1 MTKVIAVVGPTS
13 IGKSSLAITLA
24 KRLGTEIIS
33 TDSRLVYR
41 GMDIGTA
48 KPSKAELNEVK
59 HHLID
64 IIDPDQTY
72 SVAEYKDAAYELIE
86 KISKKHGLVILC
98 GGTGQYLWSLIE
110 NWQIPRIVP
119 DIEYRAELQAKADE
133 VGIQVLY
140 EELQSINP
148 DRAAKIDPRNTRRV
162 IRALELIRHTHED
175 ITKKEPP
182 FEYLIIGLTA
192 ERKELYKRIDDR
204 VDMMI
209 EAGLEEEVK
218 GLFKR
223 YDPSLPSMSGIGY
236 KQMIQYL
243 SGDMTLEDA
252 INSIK
257 TNTHRLARMQYNW
270 FKLEDS
276 RIHWYDINDERY
288 LDEVINQAQSFIR

>member
-1 MTKVIAVVGPTS
+1 MVKVIAVIGPTS
-13 IGKSSLAITLA
+13 IGKSALAIKLA
-24 KRLGTEIIS
+24 KELHTEIIS

-48 KPSKAELNEVK
+48 KPSKEELSEVR

-64 IIDPDQTY
+64 IIDPNQTY

-86 KISKKHGLVILC
+86 KIGNKNGSVILC

-119 DIEYRAELQAKADE
+119 DTEYRRELKLRADNGE
-133 VGIQVLY
+133 ASEIY
-140 EELQSINP
+140 EELKIIDP
-148 DRAAKIDPRNTRRV
+148 ERAAKIDPRNTRRV
-162 IRALELIRHTHED
+162 IRALELTRHTHEE

-182 FEYLIIGLTA
+182 FEFLIIGLHA
-192 ERKELYKRIDDR
+192 DRDHLYKRIDQR

-209 EAGLEEEVK
+209 EQGLEEEVK
-218 GLFKR
+218 GLLKK
-223 YDPSLPSMSGIGY
+223 YDKDLPSMSGIGY

-243 SGDMTLEDA
+243 EGESTLPEA
-252 INSIK
+252 IYSIK

-270 FKLEDS
+270 FKLEDK
-276 RIHWYDINDERY
+276 RIHWYDINEDGY
-288 LDEVINQAQSFIR
+288 LDSLSNHVRSFVK